1 MVHTARNSLAGQA
14 GSSPARR
21 ARNTLA
27 RKARTTLARKARTNP
42 ARKAGSSPARTPCR
56 RVVRTAGS
64 LVSRLVRWVR
74 LSLELPG
81 HMRSRQ
87 PAATVRVG
95 TPTPRAGQLQSEA
108 TTAGPRQVAVAG

>member
-27 RKARTTLARKARTNP
+27 RKARTNP
-42 ARKAGSSPARTPCR
+42 AHKAGSSPARTRCR